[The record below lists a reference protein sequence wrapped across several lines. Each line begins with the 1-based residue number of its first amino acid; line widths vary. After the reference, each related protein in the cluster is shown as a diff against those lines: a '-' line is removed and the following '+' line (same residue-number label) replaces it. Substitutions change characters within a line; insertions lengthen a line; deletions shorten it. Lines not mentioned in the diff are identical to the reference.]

1 MDGFNHVIVRRED
14 SVILRRE
21 EGMARKIGIG
31 NQDFETIQKQG
42 YFYIDKTEFIR
53 QWWESG
59 DEVTLVTRPRRFG
72 KTLNM
77 SMLEKF
83 FSINYAGRGEL
94 FEGLSIWQEERYRQL
109 QGTYPVIFL
118 SFANVKETSYMDAR
132 KVICQNITKLYNQFD
147 FLADS
152 GKLNEKEKAFYQK
165 VSADMEN
172 YVATDS
178 LNALS
183 GYLMKY
189 YGKKAIILLD
199 EYDTPMQEAYVN
211 GYWQGMVGVTRSL
224 VHSTFKTN
232 PYLERAIMTGITRV
246 SKESVFSDLNNLKV
260 VTTTSDKYKDC
271 FGFTEEE
278 VFAGLKEYGLSGQ
291 EQQVKDWYD
300 GFTFGNQTDIY
311 NPWSVINFL
320 DEKKVGTYWV
330 NTSTNGL
337 VGKLIQEGNTEV
349 KKTFEHLIQ
358 GESIRIEIDEQVNY
372 GQLSVKKN
380 AIWSLLLAGGYLKVK
395 DYQAF
400 MTEYG
405 IWKEEYELALTNLET
420 RIMFFNMVKG
430 WFDSVSSEYNDFIR
444 ALMADDIKTM
454 NWYMNKVS
462 LEIFSSFDVG
472 NKPSERQ
479 PERFYHGFVL
489 GLMVELI
496 DKYVVTSNKESGLG
510 RYDVMLEPRNIED
523 DAILLEFKVQDE
535 GEKELSDTV
544 REALRQIEEKKYQAV
559 LIAKGISKER
569 IRKYGFAFCGKRV
582 LIGSASSIK

>member
-118 SFANVKETSYMDAR
+118 SFANVKETSYLDAR

-211 GYWQGMVGVTRSL
+211 GYWQEMVGFTRSL
-224 VHSTFKTN
+224 FHSTFKTN

-372 GQLSVKKN
+372 GQLSVKDRK
-380 AIWSLLLAGGYLKVK
+380 
-395 DYQAF
+395 
-400 MTEYG
+400 
-405 IWKEEYELALTNLET
+405 
-420 RIMFFNMVKG
+420 
-430 WFDSVSSEYNDFIR
+430 SV
-444 ALMADDIKTM
+444 
-454 NWYMNKVS
+454 V
-462 LEIFSSFDVG
+462 
-472 NKPSERQ
+472 
-479 PERFYHGFVL
+479 
-489 GLMVELI
+489 
-496 DKYVVTSNKESGLG
+496 
-510 RYDVMLEPRNIED
+510 
-523 DAILLEFKVQDE
+523 
-535 GEKELSDTV
+535 
-544 REALRQIEEKKYQAV
+544 
-559 LIAKGISKER
+559 
-569 IRKYGFAFCGKRV
+569 
-582 LIGSASSIK
+582 

>member
-199 EYDTPMQEAYVN
+199 EYDPPMQEAYVN
-211 GYWQGMVGVTRSL
+211 GYWQEMVGFTRSL
-224 VHSTFKTN
+224 FHSTFKTN